1 MKKILVIGSLNMDLV
16 THVKTTPRVG
26 ETVLGNGYSEIPGGK
41 GANQAVAIGRLG
53 GEVSMLGMVGSDNFG
68 QVLTSNLKIN
78 NVSTGYLYETNDE
91 STGLAMIM
99 VNQGGDN
106 SIVVVPGANFELTPD
121 KIKDEHLKDIDYVL
135 GQLETPIET
144 IEEIFA
150 RAKKKGIKT
159 ILNPAPA
166 RKLGENLIKNIDLLI
181 PNETEFQLMTG
192 ITADT
197 NANIRIGAKKLFKS
211 GVKEIIITL
220 GEDGAFYLNSDG
232 KEYRAKGY
240 QVLAVDTTAAGD
252 SFIGGLLTQLS
263 LDKSIEEAID
273 YGMKVGAVTVS
284 RHGAQSSLPNADDIE
299 NFIGEKYT

>member
-1 MKKILVIGSLNMDLV
+1 MKNILVIGSLNMDLV
-16 THVKTTPRVG
+16 THVKKTPRVG

-53 GEVSMLGMVGSDNFG
+53 GAVSMLGMVGSDNFG

-78 NVSTGYLYETNDE
+78 NVSTGYLYETSDE

-99 VNQGGDN
+99 VNQDGDN

-121 KIKDEHLKDIDYVL
+121 NIKDEHLNKVDYVL

-144 IEEIFA
+144 IEEIFV

-166 RKLGENLIKNIDLLI
+166 RKISKDLMRNIDLLI
-181 PNETEFQLMTG
+181 PNETEFQLITG

-197 NANIRIGAKKLFKS
+197 NENIRIGAKKLFNS

-220 GEDGAFYLNSDG
+220 GKDGAFYLNDQG
-232 KEYRAKGY
+232 KEYKAKGY
-240 QVLAVDTTAAGD
+240 KVHAVDTTAAGD

-263 LDKSIEEAID
+263 FDKSIEEAID
-273 YGMKVGAVTVS
+273 YAMKVGAVTVS
-284 RHGAQSSLPNADDIE
+284 RHGAQSSLPDADEIE
-299 NFIGEKYT
+299 NFTGEKYK

>member
-16 THVKTTPRVG
+16 THVKKTPRVG
-26 ETVLGNGYSEIPGGK
+26 ETILGKGYSEIPGGK

-53 GEVSMLGMVGSDNFG
+53 GEVSMLGMVGNDSFGKVLSDN
-68 QVLTSNLKIN
+68 LKSN
-78 NVSTGYLYETNDE
+78 NVSTDYLYKTDTEP
-91 STGLAMIM
+91 TGMAMIM
-99 VNQGGDN
+99 VNEDGDN
-106 SIVVVPGANFELTPD
+106 SIVVVPGANFELAPN
-121 KIKDEHLKDIDYVL
+121 KMKDEHLEQVDYVL
-135 GQLETPIET
+135 GQLETPVET
-144 IEEIFA
+144 IEELFTK
-150 RAKKKGIKT
+150 AKEKGIKT

-166 RKLGENLIKNIDLLI
+166 RELSQSLINNIDLLI
-181 PNETEFQLMTG
+181 PNETEFQLLTG
-192 ITADT
+192 IAADT
-197 NANIRIGAKKLFKS
+197 NENIRIGAKKLFQS

-220 GEDGAFYLNSDG
+220 GKDGAFYLNKEG
-232 KEYRAKGY
+232 KEYTAKAY

-299 NFIGEKYT
+299 NYRGEKRK